1 MCAFMSDSPVWFHW
15 SMCLFLCQYHAVFV
29 TVALWYNS
37 RLGMVI
43 PLSVLF
49 LFRIV
54 VAILDSFVFPYE
66 AEDCLSCEEFLWGI
80 MLDFDADC
88 IKSAHCFYRDDH
100 FYYVSPTDQWAWES
114 CPSQDSVIHS
124 YTRYFILFGAIVK
137 GGLSLIFFP
146 ICLSFVYRRSTD
158 FCKLILYSAPL
169 LKCLSAVGV
178 LWNF

>member
-1 MCAFMSDSPVWFHW
+1 MCAFMSDSSVWFHW

-66 AEDCLSCEEFLWGI
+66 TEDCPSCEEFLWGI

-88 IKSAHCFYRDDH
+88 IESAHCFYRDDH

-124 YTRYFILFGAIVK
+124 YTRSWVFVLFFSLFILWITFIDLHTLNHPSVSGMK
-137 GGLSLIFFP
+137 PTWSL
-146 ICLSFVYRRSTD
+146 
-158 FCKLILYSAPL
+158 
-169 LKCLSAVGV
+169 
-178 LWNF
+178 